1 VTASGERSVA
11 GQHINIAATGDNIHI
26 NQVVLS
32 DRRSAGAVPLREI
45 DAIAADLAGAVLAQ
59 EIQQVSKLL
68 GEGGKRIDLVYTYV
82 PEPANAALGA
92 DSEGRL
98 TDILRYYRKLR
109 PSRLVITGDPGAG
122 KTVLALQLVLADLDP
137 WEGGKVPVRFSLTG
151 WDTVL
156 PLDDWLAEQLRVR
169 FRIAQRHAK
178 ALVAER
184 RVLPVLDGLDEMDA
198 PGTPVEHR
206 RASRALDHLNFYQD
220 AGSGAPVI
228 LTCRSD
234 QYKELA
240 GSEKRLRD
248 AARVE
253 IRPLSPEQV
262 IEYLKGRTASPTRW
276 QAVLKAVADRRSVL
290 AKALN
295 SPWRLSLLTTVYEP
309 KPLLAE
315 SRDRPDPAELLTFAA
330 PDDIRDH
337 LLSHYVSASLGRHS
351 DGDRYSR
358 QRTHRWLA
366 DIASRLAVVESVGY
380 GGTDL
385 ALHELWP
392 LAGFRRVRVVD
403 ALMTGLLGL
412 AALWSVH
419 AMLVLFPR
427 PGVVEPPVELFL
439 LPALWKAVRPSVPPP
454 RILQLRRL
462 RLRPQRRQLRR
473 ALVVGLLAGPLAGL
487 AGAAEVSYAFGS
499 PWKVAGVYGLAGG
512 LVVGGALGLAA
523 ALTAPVGDA
532 APLDGGAQPT
542 DPRQLVRDDLVTGL
556 LVAAFFGVAVGLSLG
571 PALGFAVAGTFGL
584 AAGLLF
590 GLYWWGGAGR
600 RYLVALLC
608 LRGRMPWRLGAFL
621 HWAAEMGLL
630 RISGAGYQFR
640 HRELQDWLAES
651 GSAKAPT
658 VPGRDL

>member
-1 VTASGERSVA
+1 MTASGERSIA
-11 GQHINIAATGDNIHI
+11 GQRINIAATGDNIHI

-32 DRRSAGAVPLREI
+32 GRPSPGAVPLRKI
-45 DAIAADLAGAVLAQ
+45 DARAADLAGAVLSQ

-82 PEPANAALGA
+82 PEPANAAVGA

-109 PSRLVITGDPGAG
+109 PNRLVITGDPGAG

-137 WEGGKVPVRFSLTG
+137 WEGGQVPVRFSLAG

-156 PLDDWLAEQLRVR
+156 PLEDWLAEQIRVR
-169 FRIAQRHAK
+169 FGIARRHAK

-184 RVLPVLDGLDEMDA
+184 RVLPVLDGLDELDA

-206 RASRALDHLNFYQD
+206 RASRALDHLNLYQG
-220 AGSGAPVI
+220 AGTSAPVI
-228 LTCRSD
+228 LTCRTD

-240 GSEKRLRD
+240 AAEKRLRD

-253 IRPLSPEQV
+253 IRPLSPAQV
-262 IEYLKGRTASPTRW
+262 VEYLKGRTTSPTRW
-276 QAVLKAVADRRSVL
+276 QPVLEAVADRGSVL
-290 AKALN
+290 AEALN
-295 SPWRLSLLTTVYEP
+295 SPWRLNLLTTVYEP
-309 KPLLAE
+309 NPLVAGF
-315 SRDRPDPAELLTFAA
+315 RDPADPAELLTFAT

-366 DIASRLAVVESVGY
+366 DLASRLAVVESVGMR
-380 GGTDL
+380 GTDI

-392 LAGFRRVRVVD
+392 LAGFRRVRLVD
-403 ALMTGLLGL
+403 VALTGLLWL

-427 PGVVEPPVELFL
+427 PGVVEPPVELFGM
-439 LPALWKAVRPSVPPP
+439 AAVWKALRPSTPAP

-487 AGAAEVSYAFGS
+487 VGAAEVSYAFAC
-499 PWKVAGVYGLAGG
+499 PWDVAGAYGLAGG
-512 LVVGGALGLAA
+512 LLVGGALGLAA
-523 ALTAPVGDA
+523 ALTAPVADGE
-532 APLDGGAQPT
+532 PLDGGAQPT

-556 LVAAFFGVAVGLSLG
+556 LVAAFFGAAMGLSLG
-571 PALGFAVAGTFGL
+571 PALGFVVACTFGL
-584 AAGLLF
+584 AGGLMF
-590 GLYWWGGAGR
+590 AQYWWVGAGR

-608 LRGRMPWRLGAFL
+608 LRGRLPWRLGAFL

-640 HRELQDWLAES
+640 HRELQDWLVES

-658 VPGRDL
+658 VPGRGL